1 MKNNKNKNWMIIL
14 LSSIIVS
21 FILWNTYVFVQNF
34 KTEERNKMELWSLA
48 TLELIDIE
56 GEISNLT
63 LEVLKKNK
71 TTPMIKVDN
80 NGDIEINNIID
91 LNISD
96 SLKINNLI
104 KKFSSENEPIKIYL
118 SGNHISTLYYGNSNL
133 LNKLKFY
140 PAALLIIAGVFGFI
154 TFLFFRS
161 SKIAE
166 MNLLWSGMAKETAH
180 QIGTPL
186 TSLMGWIELLKNKK
200 AIKPNTPA
208 IIRRAAG

>member
-1 MKNNKNKNWMIIL
+1 
-14 LSSIIVS
+14 
-21 FILWNTYVFVQNF
+21 
-34 KTEERNKMELWSLA
+34 
-48 TLELIDIE
+48 
-56 GEISNLT
+56 
-63 LEVLKKNK
+63 
-71 TTPMIKVDN
+71 MIKVDN

-140 PAALLIIAGVFGFI
+140 PAALLIIAGVLVLLLF
-154 TFLFFRS
+154 FFRS

-186 TSLMGWIELLKNKK
+186 LHLWVG
-200 AIKPNTPA
+200 
-208 IIRRAAG
+208 

>member
-1 MKNNKNKNWMIIL
+1 MEYL
-14 LSSIIVS
+14 CFCSEL
-21 FILWNTYVFVQNF
+21 

-140 PAALLIIAGVFGFI
+140 PAALLIIAG
-154 TFLFFRS
+154 FLV
-161 SKIAE
+161 
-166 MNLLWSGMAKETAH
+166 LLLFYFLEVQK
-180 QIGTPL
+180 
-186 TSLMGWIELLKNKK
+186 LLK
-200 AIKPNTPA
+200 
-208 IIRRAAG
+208 

>member
-1 MKNNKNKNWMIIL
+1 MKNNKNKNWLIIL
-14 LSSIIVS
+14 LLSIIVS

-96 SLKINNLI
+96 SLNCL
-104 KKFSSENEPIKIYL
+104 
-118 SGNHISTLYYGNSNL
+118 LY
-133 LNKLKFY
+133 
-140 PAALLIIAGVFGFI
+140 
-154 TFLFFRS
+154 
-161 SKIAE
+161 
-166 MNLLWSGMAKETAH
+166 
-180 QIGTPL
+180 
-186 TSLMGWIELLKNKK
+186 TS
-200 AIKPNTPA
+200 PSP
-208 IIRRAAG
+208 RDS